1 MMLRLGA
8 PPNAMREMDINDI
21 FVSRLQL
28 LLIMIKA
35 YLQDYPLGSHRLD
48 ALTENARHLQLEA
61 EELGRPVRYLP
72 AETPCALSSG
82 DGKEFYQRV
91 KLLAQMALAL
101 AEGRSGEHFRR
112 EALKKNL
119 NFICEQITFTRQI
132 DDIEFLKSA

>member
-1 MMLRLGA
+1 MLRLGA

-21 FVSRLQL
+21 FISRLQL
-28 LLIMIKA
+28 LLIMVKA
-35 YLQDYPLGSHRLD
+35 YLNDYPLGSYRLE

-72 AETPCALSSG
+72 AEIPFALSTG
-82 DGKEFYQRV
+82 EGKEFFQRV
-91 KLLAQMALAL
+91 KVLAQMAQAL

-112 EALKKNL
+112 QALKKNL
-119 NFICEQITFTRQI
+119 NFICDQITFTRQI

>member
-1 MMLRLGA
+1 MLRLGA

-28 LLIMIKA
+28 LLIMVKA
-35 YLQDYPLGSHRLD
+35 YLNDYPLGSYRLE
-48 ALTENARHLQLEA
+48 ALMENARHLQLEA

-72 AETPCALSSG
+72 TENPFRLSTG

-91 KLLAQMALAL
+91 KLLAQMAQAL
-101 AEGRSGEHFRR
+101 AKGRSGEDFRR
-112 EALKKNL
+112 QALKKNL
-119 NFICEQITFTRQI
+119 NFICDQITFTRQM